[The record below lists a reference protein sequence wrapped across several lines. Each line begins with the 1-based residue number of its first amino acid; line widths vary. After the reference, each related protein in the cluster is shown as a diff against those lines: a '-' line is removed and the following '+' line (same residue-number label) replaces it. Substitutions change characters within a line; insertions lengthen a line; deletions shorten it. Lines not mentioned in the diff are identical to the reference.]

1 VTTCTC
7 GCCAGTDR
15 RTPTEVGNRPG
26 LSAVTYRVG
35 THPELLASMIADLP
49 TAGRGTDDTSDPDD
63 DEGIRGPLAE
73 LTTRD
78 RDDLSLALLDA
89 WAVIG
94 DILTFYSER
103 LAQESWLRTATDRR
117 SLQELGRLVGHRMAP
132 GVAAQTHLAFAVT
145 PPPDVPA
152 AAKQEPGSAPPV
164 TPPWVEVPVGLR
176 VQSIPGPGQQP
187 QTFETVAFVTAR
199 PEHNAIRA
207 STSALHVPT
216 TGDTTAWL
224 AGGALGLRAGDLL
237 LFVGD
242 DILDD
247 RWDVR
252 EIAAVQPEPAADRT
266 EVSWVNPLGST
277 YPVKAAADDPDAY
290 LLRERLDVFGHNA
303 PSWSSMGFTFRSAY
317 AGSDH
322 ATHDDWPA
330 FQLSPASGQ
339 VVDLAGSHPGIV
351 VGSWLVLV
359 RPNYR
364 ELFRVAAVTELSRAQ
379 FAISGKVTRVTLT
392 GGENFSLF
400 DTLGAPREVSVWAVS
415 DPVDLVDAPDPTP
428 VDGSSI
434 VVDGDLDD
442 LEPGTTVIV
451 AGRTTDGDEHAEV
464 AVVDAVAAAG
474 PGRRRI
480 AFARDLDGTYVRD
493 TVLVHANVA
502 LATHGET
509 ISELLGSGRGARTF
523 QRFALAQG
531 PLTHVEATT
540 PSGTAST
547 LEVRVND
554 VAWHEVRSHH
564 GGGAEDHTY
573 VIARAEDGGSIVAF
587 GDGVRGA
594 RLPTGT
600 NNVRARYRKG
610 IGTAGNVGV
619 GTLAQLL
626 DRPLGLRGVTNPL
639 PASGG
644 AEPESAAEARRTIPQ
659 SVRTLGRAVSLLD
672 YEDLALTFPGV
683 RKARA
688 SVLPLPGG
696 RTIVTTVAL
705 DPGTGANSSSRLE
718 NLATS
723 FRTYGDPHVQVAV
736 VEQHTERFRL
746 ALTVSL
752 DPRHDD
758 EVVLTALRDTLHRTF
773 GFDHRELVE
782 PVHASQVV
790 AVAHSVAGIVGCR
803 VDRLYRAGDPPQR
816 LERLTAR
823 SPAVTGGVVL
833 PAGLLLLDD
842 DPLDW
847 LQVAP

>member
-7 GCCAGTDR
+7 GCCAGADR
-15 RTPTEVGNRPG
+15 RTPTEIDNRPG
-26 LSAVTYRVG
+26 LSAITYRVG
-35 THPELLASMIADLP
+35 THPQLLASMIAELH
-49 TAGRGTDDTSDPDD
+49 TAGRGAVDASDPAD
-63 DEGIRGPLAE
+63 DEGVRGPLAE

-89 WAVIG
+89 WALIG

-117 SLQELGRLVGHRMAP
+117 SLLELGRLVGHRMAP

-145 PPPDVPA
+145 PAPDVPPA
-152 AAKQEPGSAPPV
+152 ATQEPGSAPPV

-176 VQSIPGPGQQP
+176 VQSIPGPGEQP
-187 QTFETVAFVTAR
+187 QIFETVAPVTAR

-207 STSALHVPT
+207 STSVSHAPT

-224 AGGALGLRAGDLL
+224 AGGALGLGAGDLL

-252 EIAAVQPEPAADRT
+252 EVAAVHPEPAADRT
-266 EVSWVNPLGST
+266 KLSWVNPLGST

-290 LLRERLDVFGHNA
+290 LLRKRLDVFGHNA
-303 PSWSSMGFTFRSAY
+303 PSWSSMSTTFRSGY
-317 AGSDH
+317 AGTGY
-322 ATHDDWPA
+322 ATLTEWPA
-330 FQLSPASGQ
+330 FHLSPASGQ
-339 VVDLAGSHPGIV
+339 VIDVAGSHPDIV

-392 GGENFSLF
+392 AGENFSLF
-400 DTLGAPREVSVWAVS
+400 DTQGAPREVSVWAVP
-415 DPVDLVDAPDPTP
+415 DPVDLVDAPDTTP
-428 VDGSSI
+428 VDGSGV

-451 AGRTTDGDEHAEV
+451 TGRTTGGDEHAEV
-464 AVVDAVAAAG
+464 AVVDAVVAAG

-509 ISELLGSGRGARTF
+509 ISELLGSGRGTRSF
-523 QRFALAQG
+523 QRFALARG
-531 PLTHVEATT
+531 PLTHVEAAT

-554 VAWHEVRSHH
+554 VAWREVRSHH
-564 GGGAEDHTY
+564 GAGAEDHTY
-573 VIARAEDGGSIVAF
+573 VVARDEDGGTSVSF
-587 GDGVRGA
+587 GDGARGA

-610 IGTAGNVGV
+610 IGAAGNLGA

-626 DRPLGLRGVTNPL
+626 DRPLGLRGVASPL

-705 DPGTGANSSSRLE
+705 DPGTGADPSSRLE
-718 NLATS
+718 TLATT
-723 FRTYGDPHVQVAV
+723 FRTLGDPHVQVAV
-736 VEQHTERFRL
+736 VEQHTDRFRL

-758 EVVLTALRDTLHRTF
+758 EMVLPALRETLGRTF
-773 GFDHRELVE
+773 AFDHRELVE
-782 PVHASQVV
+782 PVHASQVI
-790 AVAHSVAGIVGCR
+790 AVAHAVAGIVGCR
-803 VDRLYRAGDPPQR
+803 VDRLYRAGDPPQP
-816 LERLTAR
+816 LQRLTAQ
-823 SPAVTGGVVL
+823 SPAVTAGAVR

-847 LQVAP
+847 LQVEP